1 MSADPRTSYDGGDA
15 ATPVEALPE
24 RVGASAWVVQGVA
37 SGVIGAF
44 LVALLFLGFDAVQAR
59 AFWTPHAL
67 GSALFLGEAP
77 AADPSAVIVLGYTFV
92 HGAVFV
98 SLGLLAAVLVPLI
111 SGTSSFVRR
120 VALFVALF
128 VGLQVVFGLFEMLF
142 AGAVGVDLKP
152 WTVAIANCVAALAMA
167 GYLNAASRSLEEA
180 RDV

>member
-1 MSADPRTSYDGGDA
+1 MSANPGTSNDAGDA

-24 RVGASAWVVQGVA
+24 RVGASAWVVQGAA

-44 LVALLFLGFDAVQAR
+44 IVALLFLGFDAVQAQ

-77 AADPSAVIVLGYTFV
+77 AAEPSPVIVLGYTIV

-98 SLGLLAAVLVPLI
+98 SLGLLAAVLVPLL
-111 SGTSSFVRR
+111 SGMSSLVRR
-120 VALFVALF
+120 AAVFVALFVA
-128 VGLQVVFGLFEMLF
+128 LQVVFGLFEMLF
-142 AGAVGVDLKP
+142 ADAVGVDLKT
-152 WTVAIANCVAALAMA
+152 WTVATANLVAGLAMA
-167 GYLNAASRSLEEA
+167 GYLGAAARSLEEA